1 MFADQSGTLSELKDS
16 HARQRQDRFARLL
29 QKQSL
34 LKANNN
40 FGQNRSYPSNSRR
53 LPPVFTNNS
62 STQLSNNNLSEDHV
76 PPLSINNRI
85 EEHEKTTSELIDFA
99 LDVQEDLV
107 NQLNLIQ
114 ASHQSG
120 KLARTWLKD
129 FVQAI
134 ASIVKRL
141 SNTVDPLVKHY
152 NNFHRIIQQRI
163 SHLQLNSQK
172 DAFRI
177 DTLTRSHHQV
187 KEELDKVGNKV
198 KNDHDNVEDLSSQL
212 RLLNDE
218 LESQGRQINQIKQ
231 HQLSNQNRVEQRLDK
246 LEQDMHVCLQNLTE
260 KKTTIEQ
267 LSQQLDEK
275 GSLDK
280 TLKDFDT
287 VWEEKYTVIRQEV
300 KDQNDHI
307 KRWMTT
313 ETNQIMEFIRQA
325 EVISNRSELRQN
337 ELEHQMVQIAKG
349 LEKEVKELM
358 KQLNEQQIQFSQQQV
373 QHIKSE
379 QHTMIDKFRRECSEG
394 FDAIHDSLATMRTM
408 LETKQ
413 KILEGDLRHS
423 IEELRLHT
431 QKGLILT

>member
-1 MFADQSGTLSELKDS
+1 MFADRSEAPSEVKDN
-16 HARQRQDRFARLL
+16 HAQQRQDRFARLL

-40 FGQNRSYPSNSRR
+40 FVQNRSYPSNSRR

-62 STQLSNNNLSEDHV
+62 STQLSNNLSDDQV
-76 PPLSINNRI
+76 PSLPINNRI

-114 ASHQSG
+114 ATHQSG

-134 ASIVKRL
+134 ASVVKRL
-141 SNTVDPLVKHY
+141 SNTVEPLVKHY
-152 NNFHRIIQQRI
+152 NDFCRTTQQRI
-163 SHLQLNSQK
+163 SHLQLITQK

-177 DTLTRSHHQV
+177 DTLTRSHQQV
-187 KEELDKVGNKV
+187 KEELDRVGNKV
-198 KNDHDNVEDLSSQL
+198 KNDHDQVEDLHSQV
-212 RLLNDE
+212 RHLNDE
-218 LESQGRQINQIKQ
+218 LESQGRQINEIKQ
-231 HQLSNQNRVEQRLDK
+231 HQLTNQNRVGQRLDK
-246 LEQDMHVCLQNLTE
+246 LEQQMDVCLRNLTE

-287 VWEEKYTVIRQEV
+287 LWEEKYTVIRQEV
-300 KDQNDHI
+300 KDQSDHI

-358 KQLNEQQIQFSQQQV
+358 KQLSEQQTQLGEQQV
-373 QHIKSE
+373 QRFKSE
-379 QHTMIDKFRRECSEG
+379 QHTLMDKFRRECSEG

-431 QKGLILT
+431 LKGLVLT